1 MGVLHRKKGNNLI
14 SEAEILHNRV
24 DSGALR
30 YSMKAEN

>member
-1 MGVLHRKKGNNLI
+1 MGVLRRKKRNNLV
-14 SEAEILHNRV
+14 SEAEILRNRV